1 MQFVEEMAKILK
13 SSIWTTWFKVINII
27 FHSCVCVSAMFMG
40 TSKAEQ
46 LWTYLNGRYLIFVIL
61 GNRQRMVHYLKL
73 ESNCLLDVPS
83 NYLWTHSNG
92 ISLIFHPRELVICL
106 SWNIL
111 VLWMVVVFC
120 YLNWCNEITIG
131 CREGGTRLLGVLYM
145 KFVFLLWGM
154 VLCRGVC

>member
-1 MQFVEEMAKILK
+1 MQFVEEMAKISK

-27 FHSCVCVSAMFMG
+27 FHSHVSAMCMG

-46 LWTYLNGRYLIFVIL
+46 LWTYLNGRYLFFVIL
-61 GNRQRMVHYLKL
+61 GDWQWMVHCLKL
-73 ESNCLLDVPS
+73 ESNSLLDVPS

-106 SWNIL
+106 SWNII

-120 YLNWCNEITIG
+120 YLDWCNEIAIG
-131 CREGGTRLLGVLYM
+131 CGEGEQGYLESCIWKLFFCCGTWFYVEDY
-145 KFVFLLWGM
+145 
-154 VLCRGVC
+154 